1 MISCQRDLLRREVAS
16 ITKMMTF
23 YSALKLCQK
32 YSIDPEKTFL
42 TVSRGAAKITGTSAD
57 LREGDTLSI
66 QQLFY
71 GMMLPS
77 GNDAAFL
84 LAEYFGSILRTK
96 KYFSCDIN
104 KKSVHSSQDTSI
116 STAKVHQ
123 PNSAFVNHPTL
134 KYFLK
139 EMNDNAIRLK
149 LVDTQYD
156 SPHGLMN
163 RNNFSSAYDIC
174 LLANECM

>member
-1 MISCQRDLLRREVAS
+1 MTSLTQRTPDHRFGSYLGVPPKFSAQSWAIYDSESKQMIACCKDLLRREVAS

-42 TVSRGAAKITGTSAD
+42 TVSRGASKISGTSAD

-96 KYFSCDIN
+96 KYFSCDTVP
-104 KKSVHSSQDTSI
+104 KKSVNVSQETSY
-116 STAKVHQ
+116 STTKIH
-123 PNSAFVNHPTL
+123 
-134 KYFLK
+134 
-139 EMNDNAIRLK
+139 
-149 LVDTQYD
+149 
-156 SPHGLMN
+156 
-163 RNNFSSAYDIC
+163 
-174 LLANECM
+174 